1 MQDLTTLFRPVG
13 QKELDLIRTSGFRR
27 FPPRLPEQPYFY
39 PVLNLQYATQIA
51 RDWNTKDP
59 QSGWAGDVLR
69 FQVDSEFLSKYPVK
83 QVGDVTHQEYWIPAA
98 ELAAFNEKIV
108 GAIEVLAEYHRLGDQ
123 SQLD

>member
-83 QVGDVTHQEYWIPAA
+83 QVGDVTHQEYWIPAT

-108 GAIEVLAEYHRLGDQ
+108 GAIEVLAEYHRL
-123 SQLD
+123 